1 MNDLIEISKYLI
13 PLIVLLISVLLI
25 LKHFSDKEKTMQKF
39 ELIRSNNK
47 LITPIRLQA
56 YERIILLLERMK
68 PDAMALRI
76 QNPSFDAKQIQMLML
91 ETVRKEFN
99 HNLSQQVYLTEE
111 TWSTIVNAKEQVVR
125 LINLVGTTIK
135 HDVKSGDFIRSLIEM
150 YNDLEIKPIENT
162 LRIVKKEALI
172 FFGM

>member
-1 MNDLIEISKYLI
+1 
-13 PLIVLLISVLLI
+13 
-25 LKHFSDKEKTMQKF
+25 
-39 ELIRSNNK
+39 
-47 LITPIRLQA
+47 
-56 YERIILLLERMK
+56 MK

-76 QNPSFDAKQIQMLML
+76 QNPSFDAKQIQILML

-125 LINLVGTTIK
+125 LINLVGTTMN